1 MRCRNTIIL
10 FAKAPRICRVKT
22 RLWPG
27 LSHRQCL
34 YLHKQATR
42 HLIASLSSKNNYKF
56 VLYTTNLKSEFS
68 AAKNI
73 AVKLQAGF
81 NLGSRMHH
89 AIAAELK
96 SSDRVVLIG
105 SDCLEIDPEYI
116 GTALSKLTSNRD
128 IVLGPANDGGYGLVG
143 MVKPNHALFKNIA
156 WGSAGV
162 LASTLEKS
170 KSLGLRA
177 HLLDSLVDVDY
188 QQDLEIL
195 HSRDR
200 LPAWAL
206 SLLPNA

>member
-1 MRCRNTIIL
+1 MRCRNTLIL

-22 RLWPG
+22 RLWPR

-34 YLHKQATR
+34 YLHKQATQ
-42 HLIASLSSKNNYKF
+42 HLIASLSGNNNFKL
-56 VLYTTNLKSEFS
+56 VLYTTNFGSEFS
-68 AAKNI
+68 VVKNI
-73 AVKLQAGF
+73 TVKLQSGF

-89 AIAAELK
+89 AIATELK

-105 SDCLEIDPEYI
+105 SDCLEIDSDYI
-116 GTALSKLTSNRD
+116 DTALSKLTSNRD

-143 MVKPNHALFKNIA
+143 MVKPNQALFKNIA
-156 WGSAGV
+156 WGSADV
-162 LASTLEKS
+162 LAATLGNS

-177 HLLDSLVDVDY
+177 NLLDSLVDVDY

-195 HSRDR
+195 RSRDR

-206 SLLPNA
+206 SLLPNT

>member
-1 MRCRNTIIL
+1 MRCRNTLIL

-22 RLWPG
+22 RLWPR

-34 YLHKQATR
+34 YLHKQATQ
-42 HLIASLSSKNNYKF
+42 HLITSLSGSKKYKL
-56 VLYTTNLKSEFS
+56 VLYTTNFS
-68 AAKNI
+68 SKFSIGKNI
-73 AVKLQAGF
+73 TVRLQSGF

-89 AIAAELK
+89 AITAELK
-96 SSDRVVLIG
+96 TSDRVVLIG
-105 SDCLEIDPEYI
+105 SDCLEINAKYI
-116 GTALSKLTSNRD
+116 DTAFTKLTSNRD

-143 MVKPNHALFKNIA
+143 MVKPNQALFKNIA
-156 WGSAGV
+156 WGSASV

-195 HSRDR
+195 HSKDR